1 MRKIR
6 AFTLVE
12 LLVVIGIIALL
23 VGILL
28 PALSAARRQAN
39 AVKCAAE
46 LREIGTCF
54 KMYELDSK
62 GFWPVAR
69 LNGWKPSPTAT
80 AGPYNVDGVD
90 YPTSTPTAGQA
101 YWFTFLAKYATKAKM
116 GAASGTDSNAAL
128 QSRKTIFFGCPAWEG
143 YMQGGVV
150 AGDTNVVQPGYGMN
164 PYPSFTAR
172 YPRLVTFPPEIQN
185 ATTYQN
191 EYAVHATT
199 DTFPGNFLKA
209 KTWTDGSR
217 RMLVADSKFWLA
229 QADRPPTLTSYPPGV
244 VAQPVLANSSANPA
258 SAHQFDTG
266 TTVVDIYRHGTYPK
280 SPDGIFFSPT
290 GGKVAFNILYADG
303 HVTTSN
309 SAQEAY
315 RSLRMRFPG

>member
-1 MRKIR
+1 MKRNR

-28 PALSAARRQAN
+28 PALGAARRQAN
-39 AVKCAAE
+39 ALKCAAE

-69 LNGWKPSPTAT
+69 INGWTTSA
-80 AGPYNVDGVD
+80 PYNIDGVD
-90 YPTSTPTAGQA
+90 YPTTTPAGGQA

-164 PYPSFTAR
+164 PYPTFASR
-172 YPRLVTFPPEIQN
+172 YPRLSTFPPEPAN
-185 ATTYQN
+185 AANYQK
-191 EYAVHATT
+191 EYAVHST
-199 DTFPGNFLKA
+199 DDSMPGNFLKA

-217 RMLVADSKFWLA
+217 RMLIADSKFWLA
-229 QADRPPTLTSYPPGV
+229 QADKPPTLSSYPPSV
-244 VAQPVLANSSANPA
+244 VAQPVLTNTTSNPA
-258 SAHQFDTG
+258 SAHQFDSG
-266 TTVVDIYRHGTYPK
+266 TTVVDIYRHGSYPK
-280 SPDGIFFSPT
+280 SPDNIFFSPT
-290 GGKVAFNILYADG
+290 GGKVGFNILYADG
-303 HVTTSN
+303 HVVTVN
-309 SAQEAY
+309 DAKEAY
-315 RSLRMRFPG
+315 RSLRMKFPG